1 MKILCLGRPLVLG
14 RPQPDA
20 ILPVMAKKSS
30 SRYHVVSREK
40 TGRLVI
46 SKSRSERTTMPG
58 RDKKVGRIDL
68 DPDVGR
74 FADVHIVRPA
84 VRPNKKTET
93 AIRKAVRETLKQKPL
108 GKY

>member
-1 MKILCLGRPLVLG
+1 
-14 RPQPDA
+14 
-20 ILPVMAKKSS
+20 MAKKSS
-30 SRYHVVSREK
+30 ARYHVVSREK

-46 SKSRSERTTMPG
+46 SKSRSERATVTG
-58 RDKKVGRIDL
+58 RDEKIGHIDL